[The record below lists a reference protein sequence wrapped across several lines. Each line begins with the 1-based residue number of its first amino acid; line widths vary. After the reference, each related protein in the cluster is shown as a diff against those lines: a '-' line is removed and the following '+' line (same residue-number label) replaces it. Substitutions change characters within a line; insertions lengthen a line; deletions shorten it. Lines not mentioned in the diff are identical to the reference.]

1 MQIVLAIIFESVR
14 SALELAL
21 FILLPIMVTMLAVMK
36 VLQAKGVLDFVARG
50 LSPVMKVFGV
60 SGLSVI
66 AALQQLFV
74 SFAAPP
80 TTLAMMVQKKLPPRE
95 IAATLAMVMAMS
107 QANATFPLTA
117 LGLNLW
123 VTWLTSVV
131 GGLAAAALTY
141 YLLFPGPDEEA
152 PSPSEEL
159 EASGPGQGW
168 MRTALDGAREG
179 VQLVLKSLPVILVA
193 VLAVNVLTAVGALKL
208 LESMLTPVMQQIGL
222 SGVAIVPIVTKYLAG
237 GTAMMGV
244 TLDLIREGSFDAPA
258 LNRIAG
264 ATINPLDPVGLA
276 VLAPAV
282 AKTPNVL
289 RPAVLGALAGIVIR
303 GILHLILF

>member
-1 MQIVLAIIFESVR
+1 MQIVFAILFESVR
-14 SALELAL
+14 SAFELAL
-21 FILLPIMVTMLAVMK
+21 FILLPIMVVMLAVMK
-36 VLQAKGVLDFVARG
+36 VLQSKGILDVVASA
-50 LSPVMKVFGV
+50 LSPALRVFGI
-60 SGLSVI
+60 SGLAVI

-80 TTLAMMVQKKLPPRE
+80 TTLAIMAQKKVPARE

-131 GGLAAAALTY
+131 GGLVAASLTY
-141 YLLFPGPDEEA
+141 YVLFRAPDEKA
-152 PSPSEEL
+152 SATSAEL
-159 EASGPGQGW
+159 VVPDPGQG
-168 MRTALDGAREG
+168 MLRTALDGAGEG
-179 VQLVLKSLPVILVA
+179 VRLVLKSLPVILIA
-193 VLAVNVLTAVGALKL
+193 VFVVNVMAAIGALSL
-208 LESMLTPVMQQIGL
+208 LESLLAPAMNRIGL
-222 SGVAIVPIVTKYLAG
+222 SGVAIVPVITKYLAG

-244 TLDLIREGSFDAPA
+244 TLDLIREGSLDAVA

-264 ATINPLDPVGLA
+264 ATINPLDAVGLA

-282 AKTPNVL
+282 AETPQVM
-289 RPAVLGALAGIVIR
+289 RPAILGAIAGILVR
-303 GILHLILF
+303 GIMHLIFF

>member
-1 MQIVLAIIFESVR
+1 MQTVVTIVFESVR

-21 FILLPIMVTMLAVMK
+21 FILLPIMVVMLAVMK
-36 VLQAKGVLDFVARG
+36 VLQGKGVLDFVARG
-50 LSPVMKVFGV
+50 LSPVLRVFGI

-80 TTLAMMVQKKLPPRE
+80 TTLAMMVQAKVPARE

-123 VTWLTSVV
+123 VTWLTSAA
-131 GGLAAAALTY
+131 GGLVAAVLTY
-141 YLLFPGPDEEA
+141 YVLFKGPDAEPSTADEA
-152 PSPSEEL
+152 EVKLDAGGSVWRM
-159 EASGPGQGW
+159 AV
-168 MRTALDGAREG
+168 DGAGEG
-179 VQLVLKSLPVILVA
+179 VRLVLKSLPIILIA
-193 VLAVNVLTAVGALKL
+193 VLVVNVLAAIGVLSL
-208 LESMLTPVMQQIGL
+208 LESILTPAMHRIGL
-222 SGVAIVPIVTKYLAG
+222 SGVAIVPVVTKYLAG

-244 TLDLIREGSFDAPA
+244 TLDLIREGSLDAVA
-258 LNRIAG
+258 LNRFAG

-276 VLAPAV
+276 VLVPAV
-282 AKTPNVL
+282 AGAPQIV
-289 RPAVLGALAGIVIR
+289 RPAILGAIAGITFR
-303 GILHLILF
+303 AILHLLIF